1 MSMAIDALRLGVVQA
16 LSEDPVIAGIVADRV
31 LDSRMAAYS
40 DGEPVPIISVYTEE
54 DAGEPWSANNGGPS
68 WDTTVDLVLEIM
80 FQTRAL
86 SETNEP
92 LIGIAETNRETEAL
106 LNLLRTRCEH
116 VIAAGDSPWSLL
128 LRRHVIRRV
137 TETNSKRF
145 RTDDAATKAAL
156 RLVTLKVQIKC
167 DEDDDPVTPATGP
180 FAALPNPLRAI
191 CEAMPEGSSGLAA
204 CSLLNTAM
212 EVGSGNAPAPFEGMD
227 MLIRPGPKPR
237 PSPTDGAEFGAAANT
252 EETP

>member
-16 LSEDPVIAGIVADRV
+16 LSADPVISGIVADRV

-54 DAGEPWSANNGGPS
+54 DTGEPWSANNGGPS

-80 FQTRAL
+80 FQTRAT
-86 SETNEP
+86 SDTGEP

-106 LNLLRTRCEH
+106 LNLLRTRCEY

-128 LRRHVIRRV
+128 LRHHVIRRV

-167 DEDDDPVTPATGP
+167 DEDDDPVTPPSGP
-180 FAALPNPLRAI
+180 FATLPNPLRAI
-191 CEAMPEGSSGLAA
+191 CEAMPDGSSGQAA
-204 CSLLNTAM
+204 CTLLNAAM
-212 EVGSGNAPAPFEGMD
+212 AAATSPAVPFEGAD
-227 MLIRPGPKPR
+227 MVIRPGPKPR
-237 PSPTDGAEFGAAANT
+237 PDPTDGAEFGATANT
-252 EETP
+252 EDTP